1 MSHLCTNCHSVRLVR
16 TTKDIHVLVGT
27 SSEIVPAV
35 NGWHCPDCDAVV
47 LSDADDSSKH
57 MDMPGNKLSPALTK
71 QAAFIQDV
79 RVKLGLT
86 LQQAE
91 EIFGGAEG
99 SFSKYE
105 RMEAFPPR
113 TIVHL
118 LRILE
123 KYPELL
129 PEMRGR
135 ECEP

>member
-16 TTKDIHVLVGT
+16 TTKDIHVSVGT
-27 SSEIVPAV
+27 LSEIVPAV
-35 NGWHCPDCDAVV
+35 SGWHYPDCGAVV
-47 LSDADDSSKH
+47 LLDADDSSKH
-57 MDMPGNKLSPALTK
+57 MEMPGNKLSPALTK

-91 EIFGGAEG
+91 EILGGAEG
-99 SFSKYE
+99 AFSKYE
-105 RMEAFPPR
+105 RMEAIPPR

-123 KYPELL
+123 KHPELL
-129 PEMRGR
+129 PEVRGN
-135 ECEP
+135 E

>member
-16 TTKDIHVLVGT
+16 TTKDIHVSVGT

-35 NGWHCPDCDAVV
+35 NGWHCPDCDTVV

-57 MDMPGNKLSPALTK
+57 MDMPGNRLSPVLTK

-86 LQQAE
+86 LQQAD

-99 SFSKYE
+99 AFSKYE
-105 RMEAFPPR
+105 RMKAIPPR

-123 KYPELL
+123 KHPELL
-129 PEMRGR
+129 PEVRGN
-135 ECEP
+135 E